1 MKNIIQILLS
11 AALLAFNLPAFS
23 QESDKN
29 GQPSKKKKEHAHSY
43 IEISGG
49 ISAPVGRFAQTNYSD
64 IRSGFAAVGPIFA
77 VSGVKYIGHSNFGL
91 GGTFSFARYTLK
103 NQNLATGYQASYG
116 VDSVYEHN
124 TDYKTIH
131 VLVGP
136 YYSIPL
142 GIVTIDFHAL
152 AGVNAMWTPEID
164 ILAYDGGVANFQGG
178 SQYTFWQKSS
188 FSAAL
193 AAQVGVGLRIS
204 PVKHFAIAARVDYF
218 YSRPV
223 FDINWAYASQVEGAF
238 PGIRYFTSY
247 TQPFNGIN
255 ASLGLDYVF
264 GK

>member
-1 MKNIIQILLS
+1 MKNIIFIPITGIMLLI
-11 AALLAFNLPAFS
+11 NLSVFA
-23 QESDKN
+23 QDKDKN
-29 GQPSKKKKEHAHSY
+29 EANEKKKKEHAHSF
-43 IEISGG
+43 IEVSGG
-49 ISAPVGRFAQTNYSD
+49 VSVPVGRFAQNNYYD
-64 IRSGFAAVGPIFA
+64 TRSGFASPGAIFA
-77 VSGVKYIGHSNFGL
+77 ISGAKYIGHSNFGL
-91 GGTFSFARYTLK
+91 GGTLSYAWYSVK
-103 NQNLATGYQASYG
+103 NQNLATGYQSSYG

-124 TDYKTIH
+124 TNYKTIH
-131 VLVGP
+131 ALIGP

-142 GIVTIDFHAL
+142 GMVTIDFHAL

-178 SQYTFWQKSS
+178 TQYTFWQKSS

-223 FDINWAYASQVEGAF
+223 FDINWAYGSQLEGAY